1 MSYILDIETLGK
13 ESTTAIL
20 SAAIIYVDFSQDF
33 TYQQLIDEAVF
44 VKFDAKAQLKA
55 GRTYDR
61 DTVKWWESQP
71 EEVRKKSYNRS
82 SEDISA
88 EEGLEILRNFYAK
101 NKKDTIWIRGAL
113 DNLALDSLA
122 AAYNVEPVA
131 PWWNYRD
138 VRTAIDLLK
147 ETSKRAYCDVPG
159 FDKSQVLKHDPV
171 HDCAWDAIQ
180 MKYGE

>member
-1 MSYILDIETLGK
+1 MSYIFDIETLGK

-44 VKFDAKAQLKA
+44 VKFDVREQIKS
-55 GRTYDR
+55 GRTYDQS
-61 DTVKWWESQP
+61 TVDWWKSQP
-71 EEVRKKSYNRS
+71 EEVRRKSYNVGPG
-82 SEDISA
+82 EVSA
-88 EEGLEILRNFYAK
+88 VEGIEILRNFYAK
-101 NKKDTIWIRGAL
+101 NKKDTIWIRGSL
-113 DNLALDSLA
+113 DQMAIDSLA
-122 AAYNVEPVA
+122 THYNVDPIA

-159 FDKSQVLKHDPV
+159 FDKNQVIKHDPV
-171 HDCAWDAIQ
+171 HDCAYDAI
-180 MKYGE
+180 MMRYGE